1 MLPFRFRL
9 ILRFGSGFRVRTPAR
24 LRLAPAPSAQDF
36 VRTPG
41 RLRLRVNPS
50 LRSGFRLQA
59 PGRLR
64 LRVNPS
70 PSAQDF
76 GWRLRR
82 RHSASKCNEALS
94 RDLWPLD
101 PFESA
106 PMRATSSGMGYCILC
121 AIHRT
126 LEIKDL
132 AELLSGKAGSN
143 SLPLK
148 KLLCGICWERVF
160 PSKLLLSCNPL
171 LPLF

>member
-1 MLPFRFRL
+1 L
-9 ILRFGSGFRVRTPAR
+9 
-24 LRLAPAPSAQDF
+24 AQDF
-36 VRTPG
+36 G
-41 RLRLRVNPS
+41 
-50 LRSGFRLQA
+50 LQA
-59 PGRLR
+59 PGRASLPSR
-64 LRVNPS
+64 L
-70 PSAQDF
+70 QI
-76 GWRLRR
+76 G
-82 RHSASKCNEALS
+82 SKCNEALS

-121 AIHRT
+121 AIQLL

-148 KLLCGICWERVF
+148 KLLCGFCWEGFF
-160 PSKLLLSCNPL
+160 PQLLLSSNPL